1 MSTRLKITFTVLALL
16 TFSSFAGLII
26 QNNELEKARRNIYS
40 LNAELSDKEERNNSL
55 RVALQELKSELSY
68 CNSSLDGHKEMMSK
82 LSYFKRQRWVNG
94 VLVEDSNNYEEAL
107 EECEKRL
114 RRCDCD

>member
-1 MSTRLKITFTVLALL
+1 
-16 TFSSFAGLII
+16 
-26 QNNELEKARRNIYS
+26 
-40 LNAELSDKEERNNSL
+40 
-55 RVALQELKSELSY
+55 
-68 CNSSLDGHKEMMSK
+68 MMSK